1 MKNTTMKNFKTILII
16 LALFTISCKAQTVSL
31 ETMAQCSSN
40 PESCPDVS
48 YIKDIN
54 NSLNK
59 YVGTWK
65 GNLNGKTY
73 EFKFI
78 KQLNFG
84 VEDDFRWDRLIGRIK
99 VINSNGAII
108 FNNFN
113 EPNDNE
119 TFFFGTN
126 FQPNLEAYMVYF
138 VGRSECVEYG
148 NVYLRMLPSTP
159 NQMTV
164 FFHPDNDINVEG
176 SCPTDFQ
183 PTIPYQKT
191 IYLTKQ

>member
-1 MKNTTMKNFKTILII
+1 MRNIVIIFAICILSV
-16 LALFTISCKAQTVSL
+16 ISCKAQNTISL
-31 ETMAQCSSN
+31 EQAAVY
-40 PESCPDVS
+40 PEQPDGRMLPPNTT
-48 YIKDIN
+48 YLKDIN

-59 YVGTWK
+59 YVGMWK
-65 GNLNGKTY
+65 GNFNGKTY

-78 KQLNFG
+78 KQINYG
-84 VEDDFRWDRLIGRIK
+84 SPDGNIRRDRLIGRIRIK
-99 VINSNGAII
+99 DSNGTII

>member
-1 MKNTTMKNFKTILII
+1 MNNFKTILII

-31 ETMAQCSSN
+31 ETIAKCQQEN
-40 PESCPDVS
+40 PPYPCPDYTYV
-48 YIKDIN
+48 KDIN

-65 GNLNGKTY
+65 GILNGKTY
-73 EFKFI
+73 EFNFI
-78 KQLNFG
+78 KKENMG
-84 VEDDFRWDRLIGRIK
+84 EYIKRDRLIGRLRIK
-99 VINSNGAII
+99 DSSGNIVYNT
-108 FNNFN
+108 FTQT
-113 EPNDNE
+113 DN
-119 TFFFGTN
+119 TKTMLSGLN
-126 FQPNLEAYMVYF
+126 FQPNLKAYMVYF

>member
-1 MKNTTMKNFKTILII
+1 MNNFKTILII

-31 ETMAQCSSN
+31 ETIAKCQQEN
-40 PESCPDVS
+40 PPYPCPDYTYV
-48 YIKDIN
+48 KDIN

-65 GNLNGKTY
+65 GILNGKTY
-73 EFKFI
+73 EFNFI
-78 KQLNFG
+78 KKENMG
-84 VEDDFRWDRLIGRIK
+84 EYIKRDRLIGRLRIK
-99 VINSNGAII
+99 DSSGNIVYNT
-108 FNNFN
+108 FTQT
-113 EPNDNE
+113 DN
-119 TFFFGTN
+119 TKTMLSGLN

-176 SCPTDFQ
+176 SCPPDFQ

>member
-1 MKNTTMKNFKTILII
+1 MKNFKTILII

-40 PESCPDVS
+40 PESCPDVT

-108 FNNFN
+108 LITSMSLMIMRPFW
-113 EPNDNE
+113 
-119 TFFFGTN
+119 GRN

-159 NQMTV
+159 
-164 FFHPDNDINVEG
+164 IR
-176 SCPTDFQ
+176 
-183 PTIPYQKT
+183 
-191 IYLTKQ
+191 